1 MNENALS
8 PVESVVSECSS
19 LSSGE
24 DSISER
30 GESPTGDDSRKGR
43 KSPTIDTAD
52 RQNRSVG
59 RRDQAESPGPPL
71 NFTQLA
77 ENQESRP
84 PILKKIVRMRQAK
97 REGRLLSVPNLKFAK
112 NDPAMIC
119 DLRCE
124 ETAAPPESFTYNL
137 MRRFSKCL
145 KLESREKRVFCF
157 CPFCVRAC
165 VRVHLEM
172 SSLCARAR
180 CRVELLTR
188 EGVRELISSFL
199 A

>member
-8 PVESVVSECSS
+8 PVESIVSECSS

-43 KSPTIDTAD
+43 RSPTIDTAD
-52 RQNRSVG
+52 RNRSVG
-59 RRDQAESPGPPL
+59 QRDPAEAGPPL
-71 NFTQLA
+71 NLT

-124 ETAAPPESFTYNL
+124 ETNTAAPPESFTYNL
-137 MRRFSKCL
+137 IRRFSKCL
-145 KLESREKRVFCF
+145 KLESREKRVSVSVR
-157 CPFCVRAC
+157 FCVRVR

-172 SSLCARAR
+172 SSPRVCVYVCAR
-180 CRVELLTR
+180 VPLN
-188 EGVRELISSFL
+188 
-199 A
+199 